1 MRRRLVL
8 AVLTFAASLSAWSA
22 FARAHQATSDTLPSR
37 LSDRDFWRLSED
49 FSEPNGY
56 FRSDNLLSNE
66 MVFARVVPDLVARA
80 RPSGVYLGV
89 GPEQNFTYIAAI
101 RPKIAFITDIR
112 RGNLHLQLM
121 YKALFELSKN
131 RADFLS
137 RLFNRKRPAGL
148 SADSTPAQLFDAYS
162 AVAADPE
169 PKYRENLKAI
179 DNVLVKTHKIPLV
192 EEDLAGIEYVY
203 GSFYRFGPSITYS
216 SSSGGAGRGTTYSN
230 LMTQMGPGGEG
241 LSYLGT
247 EDKYRFMRDVEMR
260 NLIVPLVGNFAGP
273 KALRAVG
280 AYLKDHGA
288 IVTAFYV
295 SNVEQYLRSDGI
307 WPQFCANVA
316 SLPLDA
322 ASVFI
327 RPNPA
332 GGRGG
337 FTTVTIVNGVVT
349 SRMPP
354 ASPSLG
360 SPLGVMTEEVK
371 ECR

>member
-1 MRRRLVL
+1 MGRRLAL

-22 FARAHQATSDTLPSR
+22 PARAHEESSDTLPPR
-37 LSDRDFWRLSED
+37 LSDQDFWRLTEE

-66 MVFARVVPDLVARA
+66 MVFARVLPDLVARA
-80 RPSGVYLGV
+80 KPSGVYLGV

-121 YKALFELSKN
+121 YKALFELSKT

-137 RLFNRKRPAGL
+137 RLFSRKRPSHL
-148 SADSTPAQLFDAYS
+148 SPDSTPSELFDAY
-162 AVAADPE
+162 AAAAADSE

-179 DNVLVKTHKIPLV
+179 DDVLVKTHKWSLV
-192 EEDLAGIEYVY
+192 DEDLAGIEYVY
-203 GSFYRFGPSITYS
+203 GAFYRFGPAITYS
-216 SSSGGAGRGTTYSN
+216 SSSGGAGRGTTYTS
-230 LMTQMGPGGEG
+230 LMTQTGPGGEG
-241 LSYLGT
+241 LSYLGS
-247 EDKYRFMRDVEMR
+247 EEKYRFMRDFELR
-260 NLIVPLVGNFAGP
+260 NLVVPLVGNFAGP
-273 KALRAVG
+273 KALRSVG

-288 IVTAFYV
+288 TVTAFYV
-295 SNVEQYLRSDGI
+295 SNVEQYLRGDGI

-316 SLPLDA
+316 TLPLDD

-327 RPNPA
+327 RPSAA
-332 GGRGG
+332 GGRG
-337 FTTVTIVNGVVT
+337 FYTTVTIVNGVMT
-349 SRMPP
+349 SRTPP
-354 ASPSLG
+354 AAPSPG
-360 SPLGVMTEEVK
+360 SPLGLMTEEVK

>member
-1 MRRRLVL
+1 MSRRLVL
-8 AVLTFAASLSAWSA
+8 AVLTFAASLSAWRAS
-22 FARAHQATSDTLPSR
+22 ARAPEGTSDTLPSR
-37 LSDRDFWRLSED
+37 LSDQDFWRFTEE

-66 MVFARVVPDLVARA
+66 MVFARVLPELVARA
-80 RPSGVYLGV
+80 KPSGVYLGV

-121 YKALFELSKN
+121 YKALFELSKT

-137 RLFNRKRPAGL
+137 RLFSRKRPNDL
-148 SADSTPAQLFDAYS
+148 SADSTPGQLFDAY
-162 AVAADPE
+162 AAAAADPE
-169 PKYRENLKAI
+169 EKYRENLKAI
-179 DNVLVKTHKIPLV
+179 DDLLVKTHKWAPGD
-192 EEDLAGIEYVY
+192 EDLAGIEYVY
-203 GSFYRFGPSITYS
+203 GAFYRYGPAITYS
-216 SSSGGAGRGTTYSN
+216 SSSGGAGRGTTYTN
-230 LMTQMGPGGEG
+230 LMTQIGPGGEG

-247 EDKYRFMRDVEMR
+247 EEKYRFMRDFESR
-260 NLIVPLVGNFAGP
+260 NLMVPVVGNFAGP
-273 KALRAVG
+273 TALRSVG
-280 AYLKDHGA
+280 TYLKDHGA
-288 IVTAFYV
+288 TVTAFYV

-327 RPNPA
+327 RPSAA
-332 GGRGG
+332 GGRSG

-354 ASPSLG
+354 AAPSLG
-360 SPLGVMTEEVK
+360 SPLGVITEEVK

>member
-1 MRRRLVL
+1 MTRRLVL
-8 AVLTFAASLSAWSA
+8 AVLTFAASLSAWRA
-22 FARAHQATSDTLPSR
+22 TARAHDGTSDTLPSS
-37 LSDRDFWRLSED
+37 LSDKDFWRFTEE
-49 FSEPNGY
+49 FSEPNGF

-66 MVFARVVPDLVARA
+66 MVFARVLPELVARA
-80 RPSGVYLGV
+80 KPSGVYLGV

-131 RADFLS
+131 RADFIS
-137 RLFNRKRPAGL
+137 KLFSKKRPSGL
-148 SADSTPAQLFDAYS
+148 SDTSSASQLFDAYA
-162 AVAADPE
+162 AVATDSE
-169 PKYRENLKAI
+169 SQYRENLKAI
-179 DNVLVKTHKIPLV
+179 DDLLVKSHKFALV

-203 GSFYRFGPSITYS
+203 GAFYRYGPAITYS
-216 SSSGGAGRGTTYSN
+216 SSTGGAGRGTTYAS
-230 LMTQMGPGGEG
+230 LMTQTSPG

-247 EDKYRFMRDVEMR
+247 EDKYKVMRDIEQR
-260 NLIVPLVGNFAGP
+260 NLVVPLVGNFAGP
-273 KALRAVG
+273 KALRSVG
-280 AYLKDHGA
+280 GYLKDHGA
-288 IVTAFYV
+288 TVTAFYV

-316 SLPLDA
+316 TLPLDA

-327 RPNPA
+327 RPSPA
-332 GGRGG
+332 GGRSG

-349 SRMPP
+349 NRTPP
-354 ASPSLG
+354 TGPSLG